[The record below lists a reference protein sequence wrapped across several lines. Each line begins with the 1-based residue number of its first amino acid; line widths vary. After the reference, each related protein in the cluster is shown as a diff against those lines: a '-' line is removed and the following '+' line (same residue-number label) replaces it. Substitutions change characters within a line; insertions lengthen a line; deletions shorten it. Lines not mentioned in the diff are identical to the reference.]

1 MVRDSGVTAGGLN
14 EIAASFDHE
23 LSAPM
28 VEWCH
33 RLATPDLCE
42 WVKDK
47 RTSDKITV
55 RGVWAD
61 IEVTRELDERML
73 AAGLIQ
79 YRQQVLGACRLDE
92 SIEYVAVLTDVG
104 RAVGELSRIEESG
117 AVSLFGE
124 SLCRQ

>member
-1 MVRDSGVTAGGLN
+1 MVRDPGVTAGTLTA
-14 EIAASFDHE
+14 IAATFDQE

-28 VEWCH
+28 VEWCR

-47 RTSDKITV
+47 RTSETVVV

-61 IEVTRELDERML
+61 TNVGHELDAQML

-79 YRQQVLGACRLDE
+79 YQQRVLGSCPLDE
-92 SIEYVAVLTDVG
+92 TIEYVAVLTDAGRCVG
-104 RAVGELSRIEESG
+104 HVEQIDQPTAAVD
-117 AVSLFGE
+117 LFGKTP
-124 SLCRQ
+124 